1 MSGDF
6 VLYIGTDLLIRALSE
21 YFLPNADRM
30 TWNMFK
36 VLKAAGSE
44 LILTEKTLEEVI
56 SHLRAADYE
65 FRGHY
70 EDMEKYVD
78 WALARHIDRILI
90 RAYFYAQL
98 EGERRRLPGW
108 GAFISLFCTY
118 ANLHGA
124 AGQESLR
131 RYVCDE
137 FGMTY
142 ERTDETLRG
151 VDLEE
156 LDALTNKI
164 IQIRGGRGKE
174 REEVLAYNDAV
185 HVSRVYAKRR
195 ELNEGA
201 KANPYGYRTWWLTQE
216 MLVRRATGE
225 VVAKHHSLCMMRP
238 EFILNFI
245 SIAPSAEKVRA
256 SFGSIFPTLL
266 GIRLSNRLKNDVF
279 EKVMQS
285 VREASLLG
293 EARARAL
300 ASELS
305 DKLKGDHFKRYE
317 VEFRAASQRSQPQ
330 APGEAN
336 DAWSSC

>member
-1 MSGDF
+1 
-6 VLYIGTDLLIRALSE
+6 
-21 YFLPNADRM
+21 
-30 TWNMFK
+30 MFK

-56 SHLRAADYE
+56 SHVRAADYE
-65 FRGHY
+65 FRSHY

-78 WALARHIDRILI
+78 LALARHIDRILI

-108 GAFISLFCTY
+108 GAFIGLFCTY
-118 ANLHGA
+118 TNLHSV

-131 RYVCDE
+131 RYLCDE
-137 FGMTY
+137 FGMAY
-142 ERTDETLRG
+142 ERTDETSRG
-151 VDLEE
+151 IDLEE
-156 LDALTNKI
+156 LNSLTEKI
-164 IQIRGGRGKE
+164 KQIRGGRAKE
-174 REEVLAYNDAV
+174 REEVLAYDDAL
-185 HVSRVYAKRR
+185 HVLRVYVKRR

-201 KANPYGYRTWWLTQE
+201 QANPYGYRTWWLTQE
-216 MLVRRATGE
+216 TLVRRATGE
-225 VVAKHHSLCMMRP
+225 VVAKHHSLYMMRP

-266 GIRLSNRLKNDVF
+266 GVRLSNRMRNDVF

-285 VREASLLG
+285 VRDASLLG

-317 VEFRAASQRSQPQ
+317 VQFRASSQGSRPLT
-330 APGEAN
+330 PGGAT
-336 DAWSSC
+336 DT